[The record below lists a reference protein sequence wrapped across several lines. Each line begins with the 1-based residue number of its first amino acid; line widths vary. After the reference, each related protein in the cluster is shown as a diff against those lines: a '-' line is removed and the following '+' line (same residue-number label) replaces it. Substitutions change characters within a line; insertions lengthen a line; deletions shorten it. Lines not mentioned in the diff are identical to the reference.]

1 MFFSKFSCIQAARIE
16 MCMQKKGILRILRT
30 RLVITDRAALE
41 QIAQNPRFLLS

>member
-1 MFFSKFSCIQAARIE
+1 